1 VLSKKIENAIQEINK
16 KMNSEEEIFKTLKSI
31 CFDFCLKRFSLA
43 IFSGKKEITE
53 SFYLYSTCSLKWE
66 EHYKKNKYYLADPIF
81 NSLQKVAIPFEWD
94 IKNFK
99 DLFPF
104 QQVLLKHASAFGI
117 SSGITIPLPPR
128 PTFHGFFTIFNQ
140 ASLHPDII
148 YTLSLVAN
156 VCAEK
161 IMGIKK
167 SKFLENLTKR
177 EKEVLVQKSQG
188 LTVKEISYI
197 LNISPP
203 STAFHLMNIR
213 KKLGVQTSE
222 QAVSKF
228 LIHINHSPKF

>member
-1 VLSKKIENAIQEINK
+1 VLSQKIERATKEINK
-16 KMNSEEEIFKTLKSI
+16 EMKSEEEAFKILKDI
-31 CFDFCLKRFSLA
+31 CLNFCLKRFSLA

-53 SFYLYSTCSLKWE
+53 SFYLYSTCPLKWE

-81 NSLQKVAIPFEWD
+81 NSLQKVAMPFEWNTRND
-94 IKNFK
+94 
-99 DLFPF
+99 
-104 QQVLLKHASAFGI
+104 FGI
-117 SSGITIPLPPR
+117 RSGITIPLPPR
-128 PTFHGFFTIFNQ
+128 ATFHGFFTIFNQ

-148 YTLSLVAN
+148 YALSLVAN
-156 VCAEK
+156 VCTEK

-177 EKEVLVQKSQG
+177 EKEVLAQKSQG
-188 LTVKEISYI
+188 LTVKRISYN

-213 KKLGVQTSE
+213 KKLSVQTSE

-228 LIHINHSPKF
+228 LIHTNHSSIF